1 MILSAKSGALAAAGG
16 LLAACTSNSNPS
28 GGKSSGGGGGV
39 QLSEHV
45 PGPQPA
51 SGGSYGGN
59 MRVSFENPP
68 DSFDAP
74 LGGGTTLI
82 GWDVVTEVVY
92 FGSMLAYDGASG
104 GPVPNIAASMPDV
117 SSDGKT
123 LTFTL
128 RPDVKFHN
136 GRVITADDFKY
147 SWERLL
153 DPTLKSWGAS
163 YLSNVV
169 GYSDVRKQKTKTLEG
184 VEVVNG
190 TTVKVTLSQPDFTI
204 LNAMS
209 LPITAPV
216 PQEEVER
223 LGDTKF
229 GQTPVGFGPF
239 KIDSY
244 DEANQRAVFVK
255 FDDYMYPGLPYIDS
269 VEYHWGVDAS
279 LQMLQLQHGDVDLVG
294 EGVPANQVAAALADP
309 SLKQFVRPF
318 PSPGVR
324 WVTLFQNHPP
334 LDDVRVRQALNW
346 AVDRDALDRVIRDAT
361 GYGSPFPENL
371 GDFPRVFQPYTL
383 DTAKA
388 KQLLSDAGFAN
399 GINLTLTV
407 SGSTPE
413 PEVAQVLQQQ
423 LKEVGVTIDLNQVS
437 YGAKFALESK
447 QEPDMTTDAWYLVQ
461 PTAADIV
468 DAVYTSGGSSNY
480 SLYSN
485 PQVDT
490 LAKEALAEFDETTR
504 NEKYAQIEK
513 LIGDD
518 ASGIYLQSLKWNAAV
533 SPKVQNYQYR
543 GDLYSYY
550 DRLWF

>member
-1 MILSAKSGALAAAGG
+1 MILSAKTGALAAAGG
-16 LLAACTSNSNPS
+16 LITACTSTNNPS
-28 GGKSSGGGGGV
+28 SATSSTGGGGV
-39 QLSEHV
+39 QISEHV
-45 PGPQPA
+45 PGPQPV
-51 SGGSYGGN
+51 SGGTYGGK
-59 MRVSFENPP
+59 MRASFQNAP

-74 LGGGTTLI
+74 LGGGTALI
-82 GWDVVTEVVY
+82 GWDVVTEVVF
-92 FGSMLAYDGASG
+92 FGSLLAYDGASG
-104 GPVPNIAASMPDV
+104 GPAPNIAAAMPDV
-117 SSDGKT
+117 STDGKT

-136 GRVITADDFKY
+136 GRVITADDFKW
-147 SWERLL
+147 SWERML

-169 GYSDVRKQKTKTLEG
+169 GYQDVRKQKTKILEG
-184 VEVVNG
+184 VEVVNA
-190 TTVKVTLSQPDFTI
+190 TTLKVTLAQPDFTI

-216 PQEEVER
+216 PREEVAR

-239 KIDSY
+239 KIESY

-255 FDDYMYPGLPYIDS
+255 FDEYMYPGLPYIDS
-269 VEYHWGVDAS
+269 VEYHWGVDPS

-294 EGVPANQVAAALADP
+294 EGVPANQVAATLANP
-309 SLKQFVRPF
+309 TLKQFVRPF

-361 GYGSPFPENL
+361 GFGSPFPGNL
-371 GDFPRVFQPYTL
+371 GNFPRVFQPYTL

-388 KQLLSDAGFAN
+388 KQLLSDAGFAS
-399 GINLTLTV
+399 GFTLTLTF
-407 SGSTPE
+407 SNSSPE
-413 PEVAQVLQQQ
+413 PEIAQVLQQQ
-423 LKEVGVTIDLNQVS
+423 LKEVGVAVRLNQVS
-437 YGAKFALESK
+437 YSAKFALEAK
-447 QEPDMTTDAWYLVQ
+447 QEPEMTTDAWYLVQ

-468 DAVYTSGGSSNY
+468 DAVYISSGSSNY
-480 SLYSN
+480 NLYSN
-485 PQVDT
+485 TQVDT
-490 LAKEALAEFDETTR
+490 LAKQALAEFDEKTR

-518 ASGIYLQSLKWNAAV
+518 APGIFLQSLKWNAAV

-543 GDLYSYY
+543 GETYSYY